1 MTDTQKI
8 FALAGKE
15 NYIEPDCYTPVKWP
29 SDTWLQRRRR
39 ELAQKE
45 GRHEGL

>member
-15 NYIEPDCYTPVKWP
+15 NYIEPQEIAVIKWP

-45 GRHEGL
+45 EAA

>member
-15 NYIEPDCYTPVKWP
+15 NYIDPPEINAAPIQWP
-29 SDTWLQRRRR
+29 TDTWLQRRRR

-45 GRHEGL
+45 EAA